1 MKIKVFDSYK
11 KAMAVAAGSWTI
23 TGVIVAGRAVEYIPQ
38 NLGATA
44 IFTIGLGIASSVS
57 ISRFRLTKAITEV
70 FRIGMAV
77 PVTYVPPLPAGAAD
91 RLIDHLKT
99 CADCREGRYCAARA
113 GLVRETTIE
122 RHGAV

>member
-1 MKIKVFDSYK
+1 MMFDSYK
-11 KAMAVAAGSWTI
+11 KSMAISAGSWTV
-23 TGVIVAGRAVEYIPQ
+23 TAVIVVGRATEHIPQ
-38 NLGATA
+38 NLGAIA
-44 IFTIGLGIASSVS
+44 IFTIGIGIASSVA

-99 CADCREGRYCAARA
+99 CADCREGRYCATRA